1 MLKLLRIDNF
11 VLIDRVELLL
21 DKGYTVITGETGSGK
36 SILLNAINLLLG
48 ERADFSVI
56 GKKSNKSFVEASFEM
71 EARFIDFFTTH
82 DLDQNAEII
91 VRREIVKD
99 GKSRA
104 FINDTPV
111 QLTVLKEL
119 TSQLLSV
126 NSQFNTYDLRSNQYQ
141 MELFD
146 DMANTSLLR
155 KKYTKNYLNWKS
167 SNLLL
172 SKLEEKRTELLK
184 QNDYNQ
190 FLLEELA
197 QLDLL
202 NTDFSEFESVLKRI
216 ENADFIRDIAIQLSN
231 FSEENGP
238 YAVLNSVLFK
248 LEKVG
253 DVDPKM
259 KQFQGQLKA
268 ILIELKE
275 LMNEAENLVNGLEVD
290 PEEQQK
296 ILKKVDE
303 YNRQLSKHRFSNQS
317 QLVEL
322 WTKLSH
328 NSLDNKLLDEEI
340 HVLITENNALYA
352 SLQLNAKELH
362 EKRIAA
368 ATTLEE
374 LLQKILMELKLM
386 ETKLSFDLLATDT
399 LKEYGNSELKILFSA
414 NKGMSMVPIEKAAS
428 GGEMSRVMLALQKI
442 ISEKRKL
449 PTILFDE
456 IDTGVSGDVAE
467 KIGIL
472 LRNMGENL
480 QLIAITHLP
489 QVSAKAN
496 HHFKVEKD
504 TDDNGSQTYVK
515 RLKSD
520 EIAVEIARLMSG
532 EIITTEA
539 ILTAKNLMN

>member
-21 DKGYTVITGETGSGK
+21 DKGFTVITGETGSGK

-71 EARFIDFFTTH
+71 EDRFIDFFIAN
-82 DLDQNAEII
+82 DLDQNTEII

-119 TSQLLSV
+119 TSHLLSV

-155 KKYTKNYLNWKS
+155 KKYTKAYISWKS
-167 SNLLL
+167 NNLLL
-172 SKLEEKRTELLK
+172 SKLEEKRTALLK

-202 NTDFSEFESVLKRI
+202 NTDYSAFESVLNRI
-216 ENADFIRDIAIQLSN
+216 ENLDFIREIAIQISN

-238 YAVLNSVLFK
+238 YAILNAVLS
-248 LEKVG
+248 KV
-253 DVDPKM
+253 DKVAAADEKM
-259 KQFQGQLKA
+259 KQFQEQLKA

-275 LMNEAENLVNGLEVD
+275 VMNEADNLANDVEID
-290 PEEQQK
+290 PDEQQK

-303 YNRQLSKHRFSNQS
+303 YNRQLSKHRFSQQS

-322 WTKLSH
+322 WDELS
-328 NSLDNKLLDEEI
+328 NLSNDNKQLEEEI
-340 HVLITENNALYA
+340 QVLLIENSALHK
-352 SLQLNAKELH
+352 SLQSIAKELH
-362 EKRIAA
+362 EKRVFA
-368 ATTLEE
+368 ATAIEGE
-374 LLQKILMELKLM
+374 LHKILLELKLM
-386 ETKLSFDLLATDT
+386 ETKLSFELVAAEV
-399 LKEYGNSELKILFSA
+399 LKENGNSELKILFSA
-414 NKGMSMVPIEKAAS
+414 NRGMSMVPIEKAAS

-496 HHFKVEKD
+496 QHFKVEKD
-504 TDDNGSQTYVK
+504 NVGSTSQTHVK

-520 EIAVEIARLMSG
+520 EIAMEIARLMSG
-532 EIITTEA
+532 ETITAEA

>member
-21 DKGYTVITGETGSGK
+21 EKGYTVITGETGSGK

-56 GKKSNKSFVEASFEM
+56 GKKSSKSFVEASFEM
-71 EARFIDFFTTH
+71 EERFIDFFETN

-111 QLTVLKEL
+111 QLAVLKEL

-155 KKYTKNYLNWKS
+155 KQYTKNFLSWKS

-190 FLLEELA
+190 FLLEELT

-202 NTDFSEFESVLKRI
+202 NTDYSAFESVLNRI
-216 ENADFIRDIAIQLSN
+216 ENLDFIREIAIQISN

-238 YAVLNSVLFK
+238 YAILNAVLS
-248 LEKVG
+248 KV
-253 DVDPKM
+253 DKVAAADEKM
-259 KQFQGQLKA
+259 KQFQEQLKA

-275 LMNEAENLVNGLEVD
+275 VMNEADNLANDVEID
-290 PEEQQK
+290 PDEQQK
-296 ILKKVDE
+296 ILHKVDE
-303 YNRQLSKHRFSNQS
+303 YNRQLSKHRFSQQS

-322 WTKLSH
+322 WNELSYNAH
-328 NSLDNKLLDEEI
+328 DIKLLDEEI
-340 HVLITENNALYA
+340 NVLMTENNILFA

-362 EKRIAA
+362 EKRMAA

-386 ETKLSFDLLATDT
+386 ETKLSFELLSSDT
-399 LKEYGNSELKILFSA
+399 LKENGNSELKILFSA
-414 NKGMSMVPIEKAAS
+414 NKGMAMVPIEKAAS

-456 IDTGVSGDVAE
+456 IDTGVSGEVAE

-504 TDDNGSQTYVK
+504 TDDNGAQTHVK
-515 RLKSD
+515 RLKND
-520 EIAVEIARLMSG
+520 EIATEIARLMSG
-532 EIITTEA
+532 ETITAEA